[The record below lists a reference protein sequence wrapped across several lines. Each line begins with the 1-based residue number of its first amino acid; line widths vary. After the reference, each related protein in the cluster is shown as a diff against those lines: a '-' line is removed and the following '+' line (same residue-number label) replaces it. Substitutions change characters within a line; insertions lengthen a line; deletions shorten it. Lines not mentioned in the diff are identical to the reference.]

1 MSRRALV
8 TVVGPLLGLIG
19 IFVFFY
25 ALIRGHTGLNLFA
38 SRGNLQT
45 IALQSAIVG
54 MAGLGMTMIILS
66 GGIDLSTGST
76 VALTSVTV
84 AALMKAWGWSAV
96 PAACGAVCVGALCGL
111 MNGALVTQLKVPPFI
126 VTLGTMLIFR
136 AEAKRV
142 AEERTITPE
151 PSMLDSLL
159 DVGSVLPAGVWL
171 LAILALLVA
180 FVLHYTR
187 FGRHLYATGSN
198 EAAARL
204 CGVPV
209 TRIKILVY
217 TLGGVFAGLAGL
229 LQYSR
234 LAMGDPTAAPGLEL
248 DAITAVVIGGGSLA
262 GGEGTVVGTLIGAL
276 YMPTIRNG
284 CSIMGWR
291 TLNSEEVSGVII
303 VIAVALDRLRHR
315 RGL

>member
-1 MSRRALV
+1 VSGRSWLSRL
-8 TVVGPLLGLIG
+8 GPLIGLTG
-19 IFVFFY
+19 VFLFF
-25 ALIRGHTGLNLFA
+25 LVRVWSHTGRNLFA
-38 SRGNLQT
+38 TPGNLQT

-54 MAGLGMTMIILS
+54 MAALGMTLIILS
-66 GGIDLSTGST
+66 GGIDLSMGST

-84 AALMKAWGWSAV
+84 AWLLKSQGWSAF
-96 PAACGAVCVGALCGL
+96 PAACGAVLVGGLCGL
-111 MNGALVTQLKVPPFI
+111 INGILVTQLKVVPFI

-136 AEAKRV
+136 GAAKGL
-142 AEERTITPE
+142 ADERTINPD
-151 PSMLDSLL
+151 PSALDSLL
-159 DVGSVLPAGVWL
+159 DVSSVLPAGVWL
-171 LAILALLVA
+171 LAILSAVVTLL
-180 FVLHYTR
+180 LHYTR

-204 CGVPV
+204 CGVPI
-209 TRIKILVY
+209 TRTKVQVY

-262 GGEGTVVGTLIGAL
+262 GGEGFILGTLIGAL
-276 YMPTIRNG
+276 YMPAIRNG
-284 CSIMGWR
+284 CSQMGWPNLV
-291 TLNSEEVSGVII
+291 TEIVAGVII
-303 VIAVALDRLRHR
+303 IVAVALDRLRHR